1 MVLYYISWSFACLPQ
16 EMKAE
21 LADLDGADSAA
32 ILREAGFGLAELGHQ
47 VNLEILDGPEV
58 SASETVEHPVATAAG
73 AETPKTHGDLNNLG
87 WDFAHEFGTPSG
99 GAPTTLDLNTSD
111 SDIEIVEMVVH
122 PKRTGSKPTCSCEAL
137 GGKIGLGYFIAKM
150 L

>member
-1 MVLYYISWSFACLPQ
+1 
-16 EMKAE
+16 MKAE

-87 WDFAHEFGTPSG
+87 WAFAHEFGTPSG

-122 PKRTGSKPTCSCEAL
+122 PKEPVQNPPVPVRHWGVRS
-137 GGKIGLGYFIAKM
+137 G
-150 L
+150 